1 MNGDWSA
8 MEKLVIAKMT
18 EHSQHLGALRDDIA
32 GIKTHIAVIN
42 DREDRELAA
51 AKSVALRWGTAVG
64 AIVSTFIGGLFAWFR
79 PA

>member
-32 GIKTHIAVIN
+32 GIKTHIA
-42 DREDRELAA
+42 
-51 AKSVALRWGTAVG
+51 
-64 AIVSTFIGGLFAWFR
+64 IVSTFIGALFAWFR